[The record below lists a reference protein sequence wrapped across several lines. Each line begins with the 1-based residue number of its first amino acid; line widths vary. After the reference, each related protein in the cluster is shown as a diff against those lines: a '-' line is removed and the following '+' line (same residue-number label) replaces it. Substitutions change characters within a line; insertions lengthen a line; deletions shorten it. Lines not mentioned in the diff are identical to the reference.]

1 MTANS
6 FLGIHFG
13 IWAAISAVI
22 TVVYYFVWPRPVNN
36 INSRPLW
43 RHIIIRWFH
52 SLTWLLIT
60 ISFIV
65 RLVFSPGGETAG
77 DILVIIGF
85 IFYLVFIVVSNID
98 RRAPD

>member
-13 IWAAISAVI
+13 IWATISAVI
-22 TVVYYFVWPRPVNN
+22 AVVYYFVWPRPVNN

-52 SLTWLLIT
+52 SLTWLFIT
-60 ISFIV
+60 ISFVV
-65 RLVFSPGGETAG
+65 RLAFGADGETAG
-77 DILVIIGF
+77 DILVILGF